1 MAAITTLRG
10 ALATALTN
18 AGVWSVFSF
27 PPATLLANSVV
38 VTPSDPYIVPSNND
52 HITVLPL
59 ANFRILMAVPAF
71 DNQGN
76 LKGITPSIDIS
87 DVVSSAVINQIVD
100 ELEITAFGDTSHRYV
115 AGLQSGTFT
124 IDFMNDWA
132 SSEVSQTLNDA
143 FGKTLSV
150 SVITVKG
157 TAVSAANPTYQFSI
171 LVNNLTPIGS
181 AGVAEIATS
190 SITFTVNSA
199 ITVSPSVAF

>member
-1 MAAITTLRG
+1 MAIYLNNNVG
-10 ALATALTN
+10 IKLATN
-18 AGVWSVFSF
+18 AA
-27 PPATLLANSVV
+27 PT
-38 VTPSDPYIVPSNND
+38 
-52 HITVLPL
+52 
-59 ANFRILMAVPAF
+59 
-71 DNQGN
+71 
-76 LKGITPSIDIS
+76 TPSIDIS
-87 DVVSSAVINQIVD
+87 DLVSSAVINQIVD
-100 ELEITAFGDTSHRYV
+100 ELEITAMGDTAHRYV

-132 SSEVSQTLNDA
+132 NTEISQTLNDA
-143 FGKTLSV
+143 FGKTLAV